1 VEIADPNPR
10 WAAPHAAASDGQGPG
25 SAEKNTAQVRTNGQE
40 ERRVETT
47 NRAVAFS
54 KGEEPKM
61 HGGDVDRR
69 GAAAV
74 LRAPLTWHRAIWWA
88 FALLAASAAVLLLHA
103 CPVFAQAGGDIDTC
117 GSGSGVGGE
126 GGQKIINGIK
136 NIALFGAAMIASLSV
151 LGLIASAAMVII
163 GSTSKDW
170 QRRGF
175 TGLALCGVGIFVALG
190 AAGIYSVINWAIC
203 G

>member
-1 VEIADPNPR
+1 M
-10 WAAPHAAASDGQGPG
+10 
-25 SAEKNTAQVRTNGQE
+25 RTNGRE
-40 ERRVETT
+40 ERRAETT
-47 NRAVAFS
+47 NRAAAFS
-54 KGEEPKM
+54 EREYRKM
-61 HGGDVDRR
+61 DGGDVQRR

-74 LRAPLTWHRAIWWA
+74 LRAPLAWHGAVWWSL
-88 FALLAASAAVLLLHA
+88 ALLAASATVLLLHA
-103 CPVFAQAGGDIDTC
+103 CPAFAQVGEDIDTC

-126 GGQKIINGIK
+126 GGQRILNGIR
-136 NIALFGAAMIASLSV
+136 NIALFGAATIASLSV

-190 AAGIYSVINWAIC
+190 AAGIYGVINWAIC
-203 G
+203 GG